1 MTSTRRLRQNDHGV
15 PQDLN
20 EDILAKLSVKSLVRF
35 NVPKDN
41 DYEMLNSCDGILCFH
56 GRFNIWVHNPAT
68 KEYRLLPS
76 RQDHQHHGHCVVF
89 TLDPNPNASWKTI
102 GEVPYKIDVV
112 FSQSV
117 YVNGAIYW
125 FTDEIYHLNQA
136 EVILMFDL
144 HSEKFQ
150 AIPHPSSCSNKP
162 RILMQLGT
170 LRKCLCLAHQEVDS
184 LLNIWIMEKQQQQ
197 ITWEKLYCIEV
208 FRNGQL
214 LIGHRFAFAE
224 HKGGTLLVC
233 SGAVVYLLKPNN
245 EICCLWYGD
254 AYF

>member
-35 NVPKDN
+35 KYKIVR
-41 DYEMLNSCDGILCFH
+41 LC
-56 GRFNIWVHNPAT
+56 NPYQSET
-68 KEYRLLPS
+68 G
-76 RQDHQHHGHCVVF
+76 QDHQHHGHCVVF